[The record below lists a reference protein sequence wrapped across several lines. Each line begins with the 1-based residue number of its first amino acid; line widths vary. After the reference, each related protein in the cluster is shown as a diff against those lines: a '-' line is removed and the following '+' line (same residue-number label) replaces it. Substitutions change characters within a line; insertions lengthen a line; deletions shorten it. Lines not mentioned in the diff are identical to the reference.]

1 MTFSIVTGANRGI
14 GLALTRALMARG
26 SKVLAVCRNSSA
38 DLDALGAEVLTGVD
52 VSAPE
57 CGEAVAEKVADR
69 KIDLL
74 INNAGILL
82 WGDSIE
88 TPNYDG
94 MIQQFEVNAVGPL
107 RITLALRSRLSG
119 AKVAFITSR
128 MGSITD
134 NGSGG
139 HYGYRMSKV
148 ALNIAAVSVAR
159 DLKAQGTSVVILHPG
174 MVKTEMIGGRG
185 QVEPDEAAA
194 GLLARIDEL
203 TLETTGKFFHQ
214 NGEELPW

>member
-14 GLALTRALMARG
+14 GLSLTKALKERG
-26 SKVLAVCRNSSA
+26 GDVLAVCRKTS
-38 DLDALGAEVLTGVD
+38 DALAALGVEVLEGID
-52 VSAPE
+52 VADPE
-57 CGEAVAEKVADR
+57 SGPAVAKAVAGR

-88 TPNYDG
+88 TPDFEG
-94 MIQQFEVNAVGPL
+94 MMKQFAVNAVGPM
-107 RITLALRSRLSG
+107 RITFALRNQLSG

-128 MGSITD
+128 MGSIAD

-139 HYGYRMSKV
+139 AYGYRMSKA
-148 ALNIAAVSVAR
+148 ALNMAAVSVAH
-159 DLKAQGTSVVILHPG
+159 DLKSQRTAVVILHPG
-174 MVKTEMIGGRG
+174 MVKTDMIGGRG
-185 QVEPDEAAA
+185 QVEPDDAAT
-194 GLLARIDEL
+194 GLLARIDDL